1 MKSVNIY
8 IGTQLK
14 GPCIKDGAYAGI
26 AEYITSAGPVTR
38 EIKGMEKQTTYY
50 RSVLLAIVKTM
61 NLLKVACSVTV
72 YTDCVFVINT
82 VNRGNP
88 EGWMRAE
95 WKKPS
100 GEEVKNKELWQQ
112 FLELQQKHEIGFRFS
127 KHNNYR
133 KELNELIEGKRKPNS
148 HLRDEKEK
156 GNGKS
161 R

>member
-14 GPCIKDGAYAGI
+14 GPCIKDGSYAGI

-50 RSVLLAIVKTM
+50 RSVLLAIVKTL
-61 NLLKVACSVTV
+61 NLLNVVCSVTI

-82 VNRGNP
+82 VDRGNP
-88 EGWMRAE
+88 EGWKRAE

-112 FLELQQKHEIGFRFS
+112 FLELQQKHKIGFQFS
-127 KHNNYR
+127 KHGKYQER
-133 KELNELIEGKRKPNS
+133 LRELIAE
-148 HLRDEKEK
+148 EKEK
-156 GNGKS
+156 S
-161 R
+161 DV

>member
-50 RSVLLAIVKTM
+50 RSVLLAIVETL
-61 NLLKVACSVTV
+61 NLLNVACSVTV

-127 KHNNYR
+127 KHGKYQER
-133 KELNELIEGKRKPNS
+133 LRELIAE
-148 HLRDEKEK
+148 EKEK
-156 GNGKS
+156 RDGKS